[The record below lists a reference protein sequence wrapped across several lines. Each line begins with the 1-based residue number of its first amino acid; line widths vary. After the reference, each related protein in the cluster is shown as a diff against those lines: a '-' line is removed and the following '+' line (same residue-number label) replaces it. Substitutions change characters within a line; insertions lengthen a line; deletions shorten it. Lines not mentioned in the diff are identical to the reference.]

1 MAGMSDAALG
11 LDDRYGTHAY
21 DKCSYAG
28 YVAEQFYQYAAAMKM
43 VYVLA
48 TDEAARSQL
57 IDAINEGISGSSV
70 VRFLSSAS
78 NEFAAQRLQDPLLI
92 EMVTGASSDAVASAL
107 GLPGSRPESD
117 FDLDEI
123 NSIHSH
129 LAKQR
134 LNSARY
140 QAEKQRA
147 MSDLKNGATSYW
159 REIKR
164 RHSECGFMYAA
175 LTVSTDGAFVLGGL
189 ALGAGLGAAAIKAMR
204 SIKFFAARVVNGKIK
219 VTAKHDLTG
228 GKIEREFTT
237 KELEEDFG
245 TPDKNHAGTSDNEAN
260 VPTGEGKKKNG
271 GSDRDQD
278 TEKTDEWPDGSY
290 RNPDDVQG
298 MRRAEDGEAMI
309 KDRNGDWTR
318 VSQIPKTDNVWK
330 GQWGE
335 AVADQKARQ
344 DGWEKINGP
353 DTQITGKDFRG
364 RGIDGIYRNPKPPPD
379 YFVTDA
385 KTGKSGLNTTTNG
398 KQLSDKWIKHHLQE
412 MVRNKQLTKDQ
423 MDDILE
429 SNQPLVQRVTDDG
442 KVKLETKDKTPF
454 RSED

>member
-123 NSIHSH
+123 NSIHQH

-147 MSDLKNGATSYW
+147 MSDLKDGATSYW

-228 GKIEREFTT
+228 GKIERDFTT

-260 VPTGEGKKKNG
+260 VPTGEGKKK
-271 GSDRDQD
+271 
-278 TEKTDEWPDGSY
+278 TDDG
-290 RNPDDVQG
+290 D
-298 MRRAEDGEAMI
+298 
-309 KDRNGDWTR
+309 
-318 VSQIPKTDNVWK
+318 K
-330 GQWGE
+330 GQDSE
-335 AVADQKARQ
+335 SNKEESA
-344 DGWEKINGP
+344 
-353 DTQITGKDFRG
+353 T
-364 RGIDGIYRNPKPPPD
+364 KPPPQKTIPRQYGKNENNITYD
-379 YFVTDA
+379 TATGRPTRAQGVIREDFGGMPRGDNATDIGRMGNPGDDGGHLA
-385 KTGKSGLNTTTNG
+385 GHRFFGDTPDQGIVPQASNLNRGAWKTMENEWA
-398 KQLSDKWIKHHLQE
+398 DWIKKGYNVE
-412 MVRNKQLTKDQ
+412 YDIKVIPPGAVRPDAF
-423 MDDILE
+423 
-429 SNQPLVQRVTDDG
+429 
-442 KVKLETKDKTPF
+442 KVKYKIVDPNTGAEKYSNDVAMRNRAGETFDRVKF
-454 RSED
+454 RDME